1 MLNMDCPGLP
11 TQEGCLRTSREL
23 LRSVSR
29 LVSPDNPSYIRSSR
43 RDYGRRTERLG
54 RTSAGVRPPNRTA
67 RTHVG
72 PADIVRYS
80 WARSIMTRDQCQ
92 TWAWG
97 RTSSSRTPQQREEE
111 AMRGLASL
119 MCVTNMTGLDGR
131 HEWDSQRQM

>member
-43 RDYGRRTERLG
+43 RDYGRRTGRLG
-54 RTSAGVRPPNRTA
+54 RTA

-92 TWAWG
+92 TWAGG
-97 RTSSSRTPQQREEE
+97 RTSSSRTLPQREAE

-119 MCVTNMTGLDGR
+119 MCHAHDR
-131 HEWDSQRQM
+131 P

>member
-43 RDYGRRTERLG
+43 RDYGRRTGRLG
-54 RTSAGVRPPNRTA
+54 RTSAGVLRPPNRMA

-72 PADIVRYS
+72 PADLVRYS
-80 WARSIMTRDQCQ
+80 
-92 TWAWG
+92 
-97 RTSSSRTPQQREEE
+97 
-111 AMRGLASL
+111 
-119 MCVTNMTGLDGR
+119 
-131 HEWDSQRQM
+131 

>member
-1 MLNMDCPGLP
+1 MLNMNCPGLP

-43 RDYGRRTERLG
+43 RDYGRRTGRLG

-92 TWAWG
+92 TWAGG
-97 RTSSSRTPQQREEE
+97 RTSSSRTPPQREAE

-119 MCVTNMTGLDGR
+119 MCHAHDR
-131 HEWDSQRQM
+131 P

>member
-11 TQEGCLRTSREL
+11 TQEGCLSTSLQL

-29 LVSPDNPSYIRSSR
+29 LVSQDDPSYIRSSR
-43 RDYGRRTERLG
+43 QDYGRRIGRLR

-72 PADIVRYS
+72 PADIVQYS
-80 WARSIMTRDQCQ
+80 WAGSIMTRDQCP
-92 TWAWG
+92 TWARG
-97 RTSSSRTPQQREEE
+97 RTSSSRIPPQRKVE

-119 MCVTNMTGLDGR
+119 MCHAHDR
-131 HEWDSQRQM
+131 P

>member
-43 RDYGRRTERLG
+43 RDYGRRTGRLG

-80 WARSIMTRDQCQ
+80 WARSIMTRDQC
-92 TWAWG
+92 
-97 RTSSSRTPQQREEE
+97 
-111 AMRGLASL
+111 
-119 MCVTNMTGLDGR
+119 
-131 HEWDSQRQM
+131 